1 MITPAQFGSLTQG
14 MGILVLIL
22 ALITAVAFGRSLGWR
37 YRMVGITSFSV
48 VLTAGLFALSVFPIT
63 RTAIAGSIPYSLVYD
78 RLGPEAVIV
87 VPSTINSTQLEAT
100 LKQAANNLFSPGR
113 NSLGKTSKLKI
124 RARTILHPRE
134 GVSELVYLG
143 EVESSLRL
151 RDDPE
156 MVVKIFSDRLQSSQK
171 S

>member
-1 MITPAQFGSLTQG
+1 MLTPAVFGSLTQG

-22 ALITAVAFGRSLGWR
+22 TLITGIAFGRSVSWR

-48 VLTAGLFALSVFPIT
+48 VLTAGLFALSFFPIT

-113 NSLGKTSKLKI
+113 NSLGKTSKLRI
-124 RARTILHPRE
+124 RARTILHPRK

-151 RDDPE
+151 RDDPD
-156 MVVKIFSDRLQSSQK
+156 MVVRIFSDRLPTNQK
-171 S
+171 T